1 MASGILP
8 PCGVSASTQP
18 DFPVGASHE
27 SGAFLTPFSVGL
39 TVSESVSKRHVS
51 GGVGRSGLPLIS

>member
-8 PCGVSASTQP
+8 LCSVSASLLP
-18 DFPVGASHE
+18 DFPVGAWHE
-27 SGAFLTPFSVGL
+27 FRAFLAPFSVGL

-51 GGVGRSGLPLIS
+51 GGAGRSGLPLIP